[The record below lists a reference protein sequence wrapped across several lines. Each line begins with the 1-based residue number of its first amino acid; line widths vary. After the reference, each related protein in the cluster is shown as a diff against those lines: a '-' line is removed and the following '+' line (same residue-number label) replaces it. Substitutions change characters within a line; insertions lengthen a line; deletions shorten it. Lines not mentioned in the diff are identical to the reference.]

1 MGRVA
6 VHCSGCSKTVSVD
19 GRFVEHGL
27 RIARWCRSQGEPFC
41 PDCAQ
46 SRGLRD
52 PWASPDDQASHNAW
66 SDDAQSGLAR
76 GPISHEVVPQGPAS
90 DDEQT
95 RVACARYA
103 RRGWAWLAA
112 SGALCAA
119 TLGFTAYESHRASE
133 LLRTGIRTVG
143 LVQYSTS
150 GPEIAVKYNGDGSIL
165 EGDIQVPSGG
175 EHEAGEEIWVIYS
188 RSDPT
193 RIRTPQY
200 ANESPID
207 RRIKLYGFTFAA
219 LLLLAGLQ
227 VLRRPRRWRRFMRT
241 PWTPYA
247 STYVPA
253 RPRRSG
259 PGLMIGPLGEDQP
272 EPTPLRLSATMK
284 HRAARLASETVVW
297 VAGDPS
303 SSVVVAIPRTREL
316 FAAAPPRGW
325 TGRRWLEAQ
334 TPMTRRDKRAI
345 RAYLILLGLC
355 SGALA
360 LAAARQGAWPAAA
373 PAILSAAALAR
384 VASRTRQK

>member
-1 MGRVA
+1 MPG
-6 VHCSGCSKTVSVD
+6 
-19 GRFVEHGL
+19 
-27 RIARWCRSQGEPFC
+27 
-41 PDCAQ
+41 
-46 SRGLRD
+46 
-52 PWASPDDQASHNAW
+52 PWASPDEQAGNNTW
-66 SDDAQSGLAR
+66 SEDAQIGLASDS
-76 GPISHEVVPQGPAS
+76 ISDEVVPQGPAS

-95 RVACARYA
+95 RLACTRYA

-112 SGALCAA
+112 CAALCAG
-119 TLGFTAYESHRASE
+119 TLAFTAYESHRASE
-133 LLRTGIRTVG
+133 LLRTGTRTVG

-150 GPEIAVKYNGDGSIL
+150 GSEIAVKYNGDGSIL

-175 EHEAGEEIWVIYS
+175 EHEAGEELWVVYD

-200 ANESPID
+200 ANESPTD
-207 RRIKLYGFTFAA
+207 RRIKLYGFTFVA

-227 VLRRPRRWRRFMRT
+227 VLRRPRHWKRLMRT

-259 PGLMIGPLGEDQP
+259 PGLMLGPLGDNRPQP
-272 EPTPLRLSATMK
+272 IPLRLSATMK
-284 HRAARLASETVVW
+284 HRVARLASEPVVW
-297 VAGDPS
+297 VAGDPT

-345 RAYLILLGLC
+345 RAYLILLGL
-355 SGALA
+355 STGAVA
-360 LAAARQGAWPAAA
+360 LAAARQGAWMAAA
-373 PAILSAAALAR
+373 PATLSAAALAR
-384 VASRTRQK
+384 AASRTRQK